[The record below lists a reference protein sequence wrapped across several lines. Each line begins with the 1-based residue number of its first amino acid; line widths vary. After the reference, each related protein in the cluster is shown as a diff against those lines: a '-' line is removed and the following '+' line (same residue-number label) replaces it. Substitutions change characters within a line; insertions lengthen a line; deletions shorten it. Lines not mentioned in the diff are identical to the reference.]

1 MTLEA
6 SCHFSFI
13 ILDRHAGPAESG
25 LQGHFNV
32 CKLILENVIVKNP
45 SNDKGETPLSIAT
58 QRGRKDICKLFTK
71 RKSLDVNTD
80 QKAKLAKK

>member
-1 MTLEA
+1 MSNKNPGDIDGDTPLHCA
-6 SCHFSFI
+6 
-13 ILDRHAGPAESG
+13 A
-25 LQGHFNV
+25 LQGHLNV

-58 QRGRKDICKLFTK
+58 RRGHKDIFKLFAK

-80 QKAKLAKK
+80 QKAKVVKK